1 MFYVYIY
8 IYATHIHTLSS
19 NGDKWAVLCMRAC
32 FANSPFAFELE
43 ILDYRTIF
51 LCVLLKM
58 YSAFLEIRT
67 TIANKGTLCFFVFK
81 G

>member
-1 MFYVYIY
+1 
-8 IYATHIHTLSS
+8 
-19 NGDKWAVLCMRAC
+19 MRAR

-43 ILDYRTIF
+43 ILDYRTIY
-51 LCVLLKM
+51 LCVFLKCT
-58 YSAFLEIRT
+58 FLELRT